1 MYFHLCTNCFMICS
15 LTSDGKNAMEEPK
28 GIVFLSNLL
37 LLFTSCH
44 FCLAPNPVNTV
55 KSTGTMFSVHSRCRA
70 CNKTKIWKSQPFL
83 LRKFPAAN
91 LLLSFGILCA
101 GASAS
106 KVLLVFKHIG
116 LACFSE
122 GHYYYHQRHI
132 LLPTIVKFWKEY
144 RTNIIN
150 SLNGKEVVLAGDG
163 RHDSMGHSAK
173 YGCYSMLCCTVGLI
187 IHIVL
192 VQVNVSFQLSI
203 YKQVQKKLL

>member
-1 MYFHLCTNCFMICS
+1 MTCS

-28 GIVFLSNLL
+28 GIVFLSHLL

-44 FCLAPNPVNTV
+44 FCFAPNPKNTV
-55 KSTGTMFSVHSRCRA
+55 KCTGTMFSVHSHCRA
-70 CNKTKIWKSQPFL
+70 CNKNKVWTSQPFFL
-83 LRKFPAAN
+83 GKFPAAN

-116 LACFSE
+116 LAYFSE
-122 GHYYYHQRHI
+122 GQYYYHQRHI
-132 LLPTIVKFWKEY
+132 LLSTIVKLWREY
-144 RTNIIN
+144 RANIIN

-163 RHDSMGHSAK
+163 RRDSMGHSAK
-173 YGCYSMLCCTVGLI
+173 YGSYTILCCTVGPI

-203 YKQVQKKLL
+203 